1 MGFGSSHYNGV
12 GSMGILILT
21 RQLLRRRSRAE
32 LESLLVQRTV
42 ALQRLSQ
49 QLLKVQDEERRKVA
63 RDLHDATGQTLAA
76 LKMAVASLEC
86 KLQEDQDAAD
96 VLSDIAAL
104 TDQALKEIR
113 TTSYLLHPPLLDEI
127 GFTAAAKWYVEG
139 FAERSGIKASLD
151 FARGPERLSIEIE
164 TALFRVLQE
173 GLTNVHRYSGSSK
186 VSVCFQHRADG
197 LVLEIADRGCGI
209 SAELLQRL
217 REGSA
222 ETGVGLAGMRERL
235 DELNGTLEI
244 SSDGSG
250 TTLRAIV
257 PLTSP
262 ITTKNQLTQCRVY
275 GPVAA
280 SVVAKL
286 SARSA
291 SL

>member
-12 GSMGILILT
+12 GAMGILILT

-49 QLLKVQDEERRKVA
+49 RLLKVQDEERRKVA

-86 KLQEDQDAAD
+86 KLQEDAAD

-127 GFTAAAKWYVEG
+127 GFAAAAKWYVEG

-262 ITTKNQLTQCRVY
+262 ITTKNHLTQCRVY